1 MAASVNGSPREDSTS
16 AGPETEILSRPM
28 RRRFTAEYKLAILQE
43 ADRCREPGEIGALL
57 RREGLYSSLLSA
69 WRSQRDDGAL
79 TSLSKKRGR
88 RPKKDAKDAE
98 LERLRRV
105 NQRLEKKL
113 EQAELIIDVQ
123 KKLSRILDVELP
135 TLENDD

>member
-1 MAASVNGSPREDSTS
+1 MCERNCTS
-16 AGPETEILSRPM
+16 S
-28 RRRFTAEYKLAILQE
+28 
-43 ADRCREPGEIGALL
+43 
-57 RREGLYSSLLSA
+57 
-69 WRSQRDDGAL
+69 GAL
-79 TSLSKKRGR
+79 TSLSKKLGR
-88 RPKKDAKDAE
+88 RPKKDAKDVE

-135 TLENDD
+135 TLENGD